1 MPASKLSYAP
11 NRAARDMDIVSS
23 IFDIISTISMR
34 HETVVYYTK
43 VSLGYFYDETLMIRC
58 VLKILLFN
66 IETKEHNLV

>member
-1 MPASKLSYAP
+1 
-11 NRAARDMDIVSS
+11 
-23 IFDIISTISMR
+23 MR